1 MQILKAEFLAVG
13 EARGAIFWPPGSKEG
28 VFVDLSP
35 QESSRDVIPLW
46 LTGPKAPINQLTNP
60 RRRDLKFY
68 VRSNQLRGIEGGGD
82 EDD

>member
-46 LTGPKAPINQLTNP
+46 LTGPKAPIN
-60 RRRDLKFY
+60 
-68 VRSNQLRGIEGGGD
+68 
-82 EDD
+82 